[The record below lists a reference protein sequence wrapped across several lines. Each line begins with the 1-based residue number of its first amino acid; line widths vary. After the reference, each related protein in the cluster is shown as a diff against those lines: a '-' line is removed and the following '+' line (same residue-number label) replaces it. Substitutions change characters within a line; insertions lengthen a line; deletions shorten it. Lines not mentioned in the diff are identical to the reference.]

1 MKTRKLVTLLAA
13 VAASH
18 GVWATNGTMPHGYGI
33 KAQGMGGVGIA
44 LPQDAVAAANN
55 PAGMVSLGERLDIGL
70 AAVLPNIH
78 ADIRG
83 TDFNGGGVK
92 AIPIPELGY
101 NHMLD
106 ARRSVGVSV
115 YGNGVTT
122 KYDANISGGPNSD
135 KDGSNLMQIVISPSF
150 AIKLDDVNSIGVA
163 LNIAYQ
169 DFKITGVPDGLGK
182 EDQGH
187 DSSWGYGLKLG
198 WLGQLTDRLSLGVQY
213 TSKTKMGKLD
223 KYRNLL
229 AGQGEFDIPEN
240 YGVGV
245 AFKVTPA
252 LTVAADYLRINWG
265 DIKSLGNHL
274 TSVGAFGADNGPGF
288 GWKNQNVARIG
299 LSYAATASTTLRAGY
314 SHGSQIVP
322 TRDTTLNYL
331 APVTPQDHLTLG
343 GTWAVSPAAELSAV
357 YGYAIREKVSG
368 SGASTGTDVA
378 MGQHWIGIA
387 YGMKF

>member
-13 VAASH
+13 VAASN

-44 LPQDAVAAANN
+44 LPQDSLAAANN
-55 PAGMVSLGERLDIGL
+55 PAGMVNVGERLDVGL
-70 AAVLPNIH
+70 AVVMPKIH
-78 ADIRG
+78 ADMGG
-83 TDFNGGGVK
+83 TDFDGGGVK

-101 NHMLD
+101 NHMLAAD
-106 ARRSVGVSV
+106 RSVGISV

-122 KYDANISGGPNSD
+122 KYDANISGGPTSGN
-135 KDGSNLMQIVISPSF
+135 DGSNLMQIIMSPSF
-150 AIKLDDVNSIGVA
+150 SMKLNEVHSVGVA

-187 DSSWGYGLKLG
+187 DSSWGYGIKLG
-198 WLGQLTDRLSLGVQY
+198 WLGQLTDKLSLGVQY

-223 KYRNLL
+223 KYRYLL

-240 YGVGV
+240 YGIGI
-245 AFKVTPA
+245 AYRATSG
-252 LTVAADYLRINWG
+252 LTLAADYLRINWG
-265 DIKSLGNHL
+265 DIKSLANHL
-274 TSVGAFGADNGPGF
+274 TSPGAFGADNGPGF
-288 GWKNQNVARIG
+288 GWKNQDVLRIG
-299 LSYAATASTTLRAGY
+299 ASYALSASTTLRAGY

-322 TRDTTLNYL
+322 AGDTRLNYL

-343 GTWAVSPAAELSAV
+343 GTWAVGQASEVSAV
-357 YGYAIREKVSG
+357 YGYVFREKVKG
-368 SGASTGTDVA
+368 DGASTGADVA
-378 MGQHWIGIA
+378 MGQHWVGIA